1 MEQLLL
7 AEALQEPWSVPTNN
21 NCLRS
26 RLCVPPLF
34 LSDSSN
40 KRRRSQ
46 GATSMIVYR
55 YNNKKKL
62 SNQSRRCFGSTD
74 YNVLQPYGSVVIG
87 YDTDIGGCITSGN
100 AAQPG
105 DALTNSIPKSV
116 DAIVLYQVWMLTNM
130 AMFQKILRANVGY
143 LVLWATYVGAWD
155 YSSYKTPNDN
165 NVRDFFAH
173 SKSNGP
179 PPSFS
184 YFQSFVVE
192 RGFLSRWLAGE
203 LLGA

>member
-130 AMFQKILRANVGY
+130 AMFQKILRAM
-143 LVLWATYVGAWD
+143 LWAPGTTMY
-155 YSSYKTPNDN
+155 
-165 NVRDFFAH
+165 
-173 SKSNGP
+173 
-179 PPSFS
+179 
-184 YFQSFVVE
+184 
-192 RGFLSRWLAGE
+192 E
-203 LLGA
+203 LRTLVPETTS